1 MPDPKDPNPQAVTA
15 ATPVET
21 KVSTEPAASI
31 NGTVK
36 EPSGEAPEELGQAAP
51 ALDGDTFTG
60 VDPNSLPPKE
70 RVAYDNMLRD
80 YKRKT
85 AEAAEYRRKA
95 EAYDTWQKNQAAEAA
110 KITDDDFNRAF
121 ENKEGFQ
128 TLIQKAA
135 EPVVSEL
142 KATKQELA
150 ATKADLF
157 VKDFKSKHADFDE
170 LDSDG
175 LITGYVQL
183 NPPKSEGEW
192 MTTVKTAY
200 DYAKKLRSKWEDS
213 GYKRGITRV
222 QEKADQSTALP
233 SGGNAPT
240 YSGPDP
246 KTLTAEQ
253 AVELAMKGIR
263 VPQR

>member
-1 MPDPKDPNPQAVTA
+1 MPDTTG
-15 ATPVET
+15 ATVET
-21 KVSTEPAASI
+21 TTANPTTATVTTQSAEPIVSTTTAT
-31 NGTVK
+31 NTN
-36 EPSGEAPEELGQAAP
+36 GEAQTTQDQAAP
-51 ALDGDTFTG
+51 VEDSFTQ
-60 VDPNSLPPKE
+60 VDPNSLAPKD
-70 RVAYDNMLRD
+70 RAAHDNMLRD

-85 AEAAEYRRKA
+85 ADIADVRRKA
-95 EAYDTWQKNQAAEAA
+95 EAFDAWQANQERKRAQ
-110 KITDDDFNRAF
+110 ITDDDFNRAF

-157 VKDFKSKHADFDE
+157 VKDFKSKHADFDD

-183 NPPKSEGEW
+183 NPPKTEREW
-192 MTTVKTAY
+192 ETTVKTAY

-222 QEKADQSTALP
+222 QQKADESTALP
-233 SGGNAPT
+233 SGGTAPT

-253 AVELAMKGIR
+253 AVELALKGIR

>member
-1 MPDPKDPNPQAVTA
+1 MSDQNGATAETTTTANPSTVT
-15 ATPVET
+15 TT
-21 KVSTEPAASI
+21 GTEPVATTTTA
-31 NGTVK
+31 TTTT
-36 EPSGEAPEELGQAAP
+36 GEAQTTQDQAAP
-51 ALDGDTFTG
+51 GGDTFTQ
-60 VDPNSLPPKE
+60 VDPNSLAPKD
-70 RVAYDNMLRD
+70 RASYDNMLRD
-80 YKRKT
+80 YKKKT

-95 EAYDTWQKNQAAEAA
+95 DAYDTWQRNQAAEAA

-128 TLIQKAA
+128 TLIQKTA
-135 EPVVSEL
+135 EPVLSEL

-157 VKDFKSKHADFDE
+157 VKDFKTKHTDFDD

-183 NPPKSEGEW
+183 NPPKTEGEW

-200 DYAKKLRSKWEDS
+200 DYAKKLRSKYEDL
-213 GYKRGITRV
+213 GYKRGISRV